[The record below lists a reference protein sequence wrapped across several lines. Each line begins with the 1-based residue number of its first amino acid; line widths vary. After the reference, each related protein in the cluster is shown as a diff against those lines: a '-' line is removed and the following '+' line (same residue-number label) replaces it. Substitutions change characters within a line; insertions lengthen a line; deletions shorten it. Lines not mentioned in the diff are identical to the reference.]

1 MKKVTKLEKSIEEQI
16 AQYGEKLLFSEAEYN
31 RDNAEDG
38 GYSNYSYWR
47 STWRSFTKNK
57 VAMFFMYLLI
67 AVLLFNRPGPLV
79 QNMARYAHKPAD
91 RHCCWLLQRI
101 HRHTYRCAMG
111 LCPHA

>member
-1 MKKVTKLEKSIEEQI
+1 MKKAIRLEKSIEEQI

-47 STWRSFTKNK
+47 STWRSFTRNR

-67 AVLLFNRPGPLV
+67 ALMGLLVVKDSMRS
-79 QNMARYAHKPAD
+79 
-91 RHCCWLLQRI
+91 WRI
-101 HRHTYRCAMG
+101 HTRKAKMAEVVEDMQEASTNAADSARD
-111 LCPHA
+111 

>member
-67 AVLLFNRPGPLV
+67 AVLLFTIIQPMLPNQKDPTKYSGSAPRP
-79 QNMARYAHKPAD
+79 
-91 RHCCWLLQRI
+91 I
-101 HRHTYRCAMG
+101 
-111 LCPHA
+111 